1 MAQVLESEGFVPG
14 VKESEAGDICLFNKK
29 TNKKIIVKLSQWS
42 SSKYPSDTYSP
53 IGIVVVPSSHDV
65 YEDGSCSI
73 VSLKLMNVNSP
84 DTGSNNTSNVS
95 IGGWDYDI
103 PDLANYS
110 VFNTTSNTSDGSING
125 TTGIADTDGEFP
137 SDNNSSIMC
146 MHDNTAYYKGATG
159 KYIPSPYLNNGDRNP
174 GYYQKT
180 SPSNTGNSLSDFNGL
195 GNNEA
200 MISLATQQPNWKTD
214 DSIIDNY
221 PQGYY
226 AAACCCWRY
235 HTEGTNQGDWYL
247 PAIGELGYFIVRFNK
262 ILTTANQLSS
272 YYGNVIDYSL
282 INTFI
287 SSTERTK
294 DDVFIISK
302 SSSYGNLGGFSMKSM
317 KYPCIAFTRIK

>member
-1 MAQVLESEGFVPG
+1 MI
-14 VKESEAGDICLFNKK
+14 KKNNKK
-29 TNKKIIVKLSQWS
+29 YIIKLSQWS
-42 SSKYPSDTYSP
+42 PSKYPSDIYSP
-53 IGIVVVPSSHDV
+53 IGIVVIPSLHDV
-65 YEDGSCSI
+65 YGDGSCSI
-73 VSLKLMNVNSP
+73 VSLKYMDIKTP
-84 DTGSNNTSNVS
+84 DTGSS
-95 IGGWDYDI
+95 IYNSISVGGWDYDI
-103 PDLANYS
+103 PNLINYK
-110 VFNTTSNTSDGSING
+110 VFNITNNTSDGSING
-125 TTGIADTDGEFP
+125 TTGLTDKDGEFP
-137 SDNNSSIMC
+137 SDNNSGIMC
-146 MHDNTAYYKGATG
+146 MHDNVAYYKGATG
-159 KYIPSPYLNNGDRNP
+159 KYIPSPYLNDGGINP

-180 SPSNTGNSLSDFNGL
+180 SPSNAGNSLSDFNGL

-247 PAIGELGYFIVRFNK
+247 PAIGELGYFIARFNK

-282 INTFI
+282 INAFI
-287 SSTERTK
+287 SSTERHR
-294 DDVFIISK
+294 DDVFMISR
-302 SSSYGNLGGFSMKSM
+302 SSSYGSLGEYSMKSM